1 MADLKE
7 QLSEEESE
15 IAAAYERGE
24 YSAVGDLDG
33 RKQFWKDVLKETT
46 KKRPVNLRLQ
56 EQDIRKVKAMA
67 YEQGIPYQT
76 LISSIIHR
84 YVKGDLRAV

>member
-1 MADLKE
+1 MADMKE
-7 QLSEEESE
+7 QLNEEESRT
-15 IAAAYERGE
+15 ATAYERGE
-24 YSAVGDLDG
+24 YRAVGDLDE
-33 RKQFWKDVLKETT
+33 RKQFWKEALKETT

-56 EQDIRKVKAMA
+56 EQDIQKVKAMA

>member
-7 QLSEEESE
+7 QLSEEELK
-15 IAAAYERGE
+15 IAAAYEHGE
-24 YSAVGDLDG
+24 YRSVGDLEE
-33 RKQFWKDVLKETT
+33 RKQFWKDALKETT

-56 EQDIRKVKAMA
+56 EQDLRKVKAMA

>member
-1 MADLKE
+1 MADMKE
-7 QLSEEESE
+7 QLSEEESK
-15 IAAAYERGE
+15 IAEAYACGE
-24 YSAVGDLDG
+24 YSSVGDLDE
-33 RKQFWKDVLKETT
+33 RKQFWQDALKETT

-56 EQDIRKVKAMA
+56 EQDIQKVKAMA
-67 YEQGIPYQT
+67 YEQGVPYQT